1 MKDDRLVAVDA
12 SIAGSLDAGA
22 EGFLSAG
29 FNDDEWKDGE
39 GEEADMGASSTEKE
53 KRSRPRRHHH
63 HHHRHNHGKT

>member
-29 FNDDEWKDGE
+29 FNDESKDR
-39 GEEADMGASSTEKE
+39 GEEDMDVSSPEKE